1 MKRTTGLMA
10 TLIVGALMVL
20 SAGLLA
26 QSKADVALRAAIE
39 TETVKGDLKGAIEQ
53 YKALAAGADRAV
65 AAKALV
71 RLGECYQKQ
80 GSVESTK
87 AWERVVR
94 EFPDQKAAAAEAQ
107 KHLAAGGSQPDSGV
121 TETRV
126 FAVVDLDWR
135 AYGRSVSRDGR
146 YIAFTMPYGYGAGPV
161 VVLHD
166 LLEHTERKI
175 FSFRREEGWPAV
187 PNGNL
192 DAQAMVSPDG
202 RQVVFLRSSAASE
215 TRVLLVNA
223 DGSNVRTLFSQTGTV
238 ALCGW
243 SPDGRRILA
252 TSSPAG
258 PRTGS
263 LLSISAADGSSA
275 VVVSAGV
282 LSARYSP
289 DGRHLALEKVTGPS
303 IARGLYLT
311 TAAGGEEVPFVQDNN
326 AFNPMWTADGKRIL
340 FSMRR
345 GQSAMDL
352 WSIRIA
358 NGKPEGQ
365 AELVKKE
372 APELLAAA
380 ASGSYFY
387 AVKSSTEQLYTVDI
401 DPKTGA
407 TVSAPNRL
415 SVGGGSNTGAAW
427 SPDGTS
433 LAYLSNRPEGRVL
446 VIRSAESGSERLIS
460 PKSLP
465 YFGWVNYLA
474 WFPDG
479 KSLLLQAGDRVY
491 RTDLAL
497 EQSRPVLV
505 SAKIRS
511 GGHGNQGRI
520 RLTSDGLVGYY
531 LYMDDSR
538 RTKIMR
544 QGMEDGLAVEV
555 CRAEESILGPSLSPD
570 GSTLVYSTST
580 DYGTDRERWAIMT
593 VPASGGAPKE
603 IFGARFAIQDPVWSK
618 DGRWVYFATSRS
630 LGTQEHQVQDI
641 WRVPAGGGTPIRLNL
656 GLHFEMYLDF
666 SPDGRHLVF
675 RDSHVSNELW
685 VMRNLF
691 PAPKTGK

>member
-1 MKRTTGLMA
+1 LT
-10 TLIVGALMVL
+10 
-20 SAGLLA
+20 
-26 QSKADVALRAAIE
+26 
-39 TETVKGDLKGAIEQ
+39 
-53 YKALAAGADRAV
+53 
-65 AAKALV
+65 
-71 RLGECYQKQ
+71 
-80 GSVESTK
+80 
-87 AWERVVR
+87 
-94 EFPDQKAAAAEAQ
+94 
-107 KHLAAGGSQPDSGV
+107 
-121 TETRV
+121 
-126 FAVVDLDWR
+126 
-135 AYGRSVSRDGR
+135 
-146 YIAFTMPYGYGAGPV
+146 
-161 VVLHD
+161 
-166 LLEHTERKI
+166 
-175 FSFRREEGWPAV
+175 
-187 PNGNL
+187 
-192 DAQAMVSPDG
+192 
-202 RQVVFLRSSAASE
+202 
-215 TRVLLVNA
+215 
-223 DGSNVRTLFSQTGTV
+223 
-238 ALCGW
+238 
-243 SPDGRRILA
+243 
-252 TSSPAG
+252 
-258 PRTGS
+258 
-263 LLSISAADGSSA
+263 ISAADGSSV

-289 DGRHLALEKVTGPS
+289 DGRHIALEKVTGPP

-345 GQSAMDL
+345 GQSATDL

-358 NGKPEGQ
+358 NGKPEG
-365 AELVKKE
+365 
-372 APELLAAA
+372 
-380 ASGSYFY
+380 
-387 AVKSSTEQLYTVDI
+387 
-401 DPKTGA
+401 
-407 TVSAPNRL
+407 
-415 SVGGGSNTGAAW
+415 
-427 SPDGTS
+427 
-433 LAYLSNRPEGRVL
+433 
-446 VIRSAESGSERLIS
+446 LIS

-465 YFGWVNYLA
+465 YFGAVNYLA

-675 RDSHVSNELW
+675 RDVHFSNELW

-691 PAPKTGK
+691 PAPKAGK